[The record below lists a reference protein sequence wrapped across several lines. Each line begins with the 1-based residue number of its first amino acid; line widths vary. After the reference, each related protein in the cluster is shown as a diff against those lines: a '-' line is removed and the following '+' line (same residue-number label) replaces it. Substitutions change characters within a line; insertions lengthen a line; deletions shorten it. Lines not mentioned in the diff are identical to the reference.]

1 MKNVHLIII
10 IIKFDLN
17 IILLNKYIMNNTS
30 FKNTIRDNYCKLIN
44 NIIQD
49 EKKSRMIE
57 QSIYNTTIQYSIENN
72 IKKQWTNNIFKS
84 IYLSKIRSFY
94 TNIKTDSYL
103 KNKNF
108 VVKIKNGEIDPKKIT
123 TLSNYDIFPEVWEE
137 LLKRASEKDKIKYE
151 LKPEAMTDMFKCRK
165 CGSRSCSYYEFQ
177 TRSADEPMTQ
187 FITCL
192 DCNNNWKQ

>member
-1 MKNVHLIII
+1 MENTSYKVNIRNQSCG
-10 IIKFDLN
+10 KLN
-17 IILLNKYIMNNTS
+17 KIILN
-30 FKNTIRDNYCKLIN
+30 
-44 NIIQD
+44 
-49 EKKSRMIE
+49 EKISRQIE
-57 QSIYNTTIQYSIENN
+57 QSMYNSTIQFSSENN
-72 IKKQWTNNIFKS
+72 IKKNWENKIFKS
-84 IYLSKIRSFY
+84 LYLARIRSIY
-94 TNIKTDSYL
+94 TNLKEDSYL

-108 VVKIKNGEIDPKKIT
+108 KTKLLENDIDPKQIS

-137 LLKRASEKDKIKYE
+137 LILKLSEKDKLKYE

-165 CGSRSCSYYEFQ
+165 CESRSCSYYEFQ